1 MKTIEP
7 SSNLPAS
14 SNVELSS
21 RFGSICWLN
30 MIASGS
36 SDQPQPQPRQPQPQS
51 PVEEGKAEK
60 AAANDDSM
68 ASHDP
73 NNCCTKWIQ
82 KLVTVLKWVFND
94 FRMRHLVWIKF
105 IFFFQSASMTVLYPY
120 LNLHMKSLGLDVQEV
135 AVINAIIPILFI
147 FTPPLAGFM
156 AEKSGKS
163 VSMLIVVSASS
174 AVSVYLL

>member
-7 SSNLPAS
+7 SNLAAS

-36 SDQPQPQPRQPQPQS
+36 SDTAQPQPQPPQP
-51 PVEEGKAEK
+51 VLEEGKAEK
-60 AAANDDSM
+60 TANGEESLE
-68 ASHDP
+68 SHDP

-163 VSMLIVVSASS
+163 PCH
-174 AVSVYLL
+174 